1 MRHEEIVILFLDA
14 NQIILRKQSFKE
26 SSKTFN
32 HQDEHK
38 GKQMVSLMNTSHG
51 REGSR
56 WISTDSDGKERIHWV
71 HVIP

>member
-1 MRHEEIVILFLDA
+1 MRHEDIVVLFLDA
-14 NQIILRKQSFKE
+14 NQIIVRKHSFKE

-38 GKQMVSLMNTSHG
+38 GKQRVSLMSTSHG

-56 WISTDSDGKERIHWV
+56 WRSTDYDGKERIHWV